1 MDRKIASDLAET
13 ILLSTKLAGK
23 YKLKDSKDSGYIESF
38 HTFANDKESLG
49 IGIYTKWLQINQSAK
64 RRELI

>member
-1 MDRKIASDLAET
+1 MKENLEILGQFIAEQKIRWDLMNQAYNSD
-13 ILLSTKLAGK
+13 ISWNKTKQP
-23 YKLKDSKDSGYIESF
+23 
-38 HTFANDKESLG
+38 LG